1 VKTPRSRG
9 GAKTGASVVS
19 NKYAAREVR
28 LSSHTGSEMTAFKPD
43 ETARRVWIVFG
54 VACFLALF
62 AAQYTRVA
70 NANSLTWDE
79 CNHLYAGY
87 MSWTHKD
94 FGLNPEHPPLAK
106 LVATVPLLS
115 MRLHMPALLDRSY
128 EMEAFLGGKDFL
140 FRNDANAMTFRGRMA
155 ASLIT
160 LLLVVFVF
168 LAAREFFGTGAGFLA
183 LGLMA
188 FDPTVLAH
196 GAVVTTDA
204 AQSCFLLASVYAF
217 YRWVQAP
224 SAWRLTAVGIAAGL
238 GLASKHSTILL
249 FPMLAE
255 LACVEVV
262 RSPKPELG
270 KRALRAA
277 GAVAAIGLIAAGILW
292 AFYGFRYTA
301 RGEGRTLAPSLETS
315 LRRVPSRTQAAVIGE
330 IAELRLLPESYLF
343 GLTDV
348 LAKSKGYHSYLFGR
362 SYPTGVWYYFPVGM
376 VIKSSLTFLILLGVV
391 IWAIAARRFRQW
403 REIFYLTIPPA
414 IYMAF
419 SMAGGMN
426 IGIRHMLPVYAF
438 LFVLIGGAVW
448 QLAQRNRRWL
458 YVAIGLFVFQA
469 ISVTRAYP
477 AYVSYANEAVG
488 GPMKVHEYMSDSS
501 ADWAQQLKSVKR
513 YLDAR
518 GVKSCWFLYFAE
530 GVIDYSYY
538 GIPCRALPAA
548 DSLWAREPANAPPAV
563 DGPVLISAAVLS
575 GFEFGPGP
583 LNPYEQFRTMR
594 PAAAIDYGVFV
605 YEGHFEIPLA
615 AALSHEQKAN
625 DLLNERKIP
634 EALAESRRAL
644 AYAPDSV
651 GVNATVAR
659 VLDAAGQRSEARPYY
674 EKALA
679 LAKTVEPEFQGVWI
693 RRLESRLRE

>member
-1 VKTPRSRG
+1 MP
-9 GAKTGASVVS
+9 
-19 NKYAAREVR
+19 
-28 LSSHTGSEMTAFKPD
+28 KPD
-43 ETARRVWIVFG
+43 GTPRRVWTVSG

-62 AAQYTRVA
+62 VFQYARVA
-70 NANSLTWDE
+70 DANSLTWDE
-79 CNHLYAGY
+79 CNHMYAGY

-106 LVATVPLLS
+106 LAATVPLLW
-115 MRLHMPALLDRSY
+115 MRLQMPALLNRSY
-128 EMEAFLGGKDFL
+128 EKEAFLGGKDFL
-140 FRNDANAMTFRGRMA
+140 FRNDANAMTFRARMA

-196 GAVVTTDA
+196 GAVVTTDS

-217 YRWVQAP
+217 YRWAQAP
-224 SAWRLTAVGIAAGL
+224 SAGRLAGVGIAAGL
-238 GLASKHSTILL
+238 ALASKHSTILL
-249 FPMLAE
+249 FPMLAA

-301 RGEGRTLAPSLETS
+301 RGEGRTLTPSLETS

-403 REIFYLTIPPA
+403 REILYLTIPPA

-426 IGIRHMLPVYAF
+426 IGIRHMLPVYIF
-438 LFVLIGGAVW
+438 FFVLIGGAVW
-448 QLAQRNRRWL
+448 RLAQSNRKWL
-458 YVAIGLFVFQA
+458 YGAIGLFVFQTV
-469 ISVTRAYP
+469 SVTRAYP

-501 ADWAQQLKSVKR
+501 ADWAQQLKSVKL

-538 GIPCRALPAA
+538 GIPCKALPTA
-548 DSLWAREPANAPPAV
+548 DSLWAHEPANAPPAV

-605 YEGHFEIPLA
+605 YEGHFEVPLA

-625 DLLNERKIP
+625 DLLNQRKIP
-634 EALAESRRAL
+634 EALAEARRAL
-644 AYAPDSV
+644 AFAPDSV

-659 VLDAAGQRSEARPYY
+659 VLDAAGQRGEAHPYY

-679 LAKTVEPEFQGVWI
+679 LAKTVEPEFQEGWI
-693 RRLESRLRE
+693 PRLESRLREQ